1 MGAFSEPCSGA
12 VGGESAA
19 AAHLPD
25 PVLDQ
30 GEQAGVEWLQLR
42 GITKDGV
49 LVVLGDLAVAGA
61 AELPLPVPEPSL
73 LDVLLALLLPPL
85 AETVMVNHPVVLTCA
100 ALKHDG
106 TLLNGPVHDL
116 LDVAP
121 LVREGAGQESCPVTG
136 EVGFLM
142 NKLVRIEI
150 LQVSALLLGS
160 LCHVQLRRCHL
171 HTLGPLEWLL
181 LLIY

>member
-1 MGAFSEPCSGA
+1 MGCHGPFA
-12 VGGESAA
+12 VITDGPVVCD

-73 LDVLLALLLPPL
+73 LDVLLAFFFCEAWNPFLLR
-85 AETVMVNHPVVLTCA
+85 
-100 ALKHDG
+100 G
-106 TLLNGPVHDL
+106 
-116 LDVAP
+116 
-121 LVREGAGQESCPVTG
+121 
-136 EVGFLM
+136 
-142 NKLVRIEI
+142 I
-150 LQVSALLLGS
+150 L
-160 LCHVQLRRCHL
+160 
-171 HTLGPLEWLL
+171 
-181 LLIY
+181 